1 MTSIFGLL
9 YELYVLVGSYVVE
22 IIVDG
27 VLGNVFEPDLVVEV
41 RPGGFTGVAHL
52 ADFIATFHRL
62 PRLYIHLAEMGIS
75 AHVVESVRNVDA
87 IAVTAVPFSHC
98 HGAVSGGIHR
108 SPCVSGK
115 VEAFMEF
122 ADSVNR
128 VASVAVARS
137 HLLHVF
143 L

>member
-1 MTSIFGLL
+1 MSTVAAYKNNRFS
-9 YELYVLVGSYVVE
+9 
-22 IIVDG
+22 
-27 VLGNVFEPDLVVEV
+27 
-41 RPGGFTGVAHL
+41 RPY
-52 ADFIATFHRL
+52 FHHF
-62 PRLYIHLAEMGIS
+62 YIHLAEMGIS

-98 HGAVSGGIHR
+98 HGAVSGGIYR

-128 VASVAVARS
+128 VASVSVARS